1 MTGKISKNKKQ
12 TKTSEVERATKRKAK
27 SAQIFFAIFAII
39 LILSMVL
46 SAVSKF

>member
-1 MTGKISKNKKQ
+1 MSAKNNKNVKKQ
-12 TKTSEVERATKRKAK
+12 AKPVANSSQRA
-27 SAQIFFAIFAII
+27 AQIFFATFAII

>member
-1 MTGKISKNKKQ
+1 MPAKNSKNVKKQ
-12 TKTSEVERATKRKAK
+12 AK
-27 SAQIFFAIFAII
+27 PAVNNSQRTAQIFFAVFAII

>member
-1 MTGKISKNKKQ
+1 MAGKTSKNKKQ
-12 TKTSEVERATKRKAK
+12 IKTTETERAPKRKINT
-27 SAQIFFAIFAII
+27 AQIVFALFAII

>member
-1 MTGKISKNKKQ
+1 MAAKNSKNKKQ
-12 TKTSEVERATKRKAK
+12 IKPVETKAPNQNRA
-27 SAQIFFAIFAII
+27 AQIFFAAFAII

>member
-1 MTGKISKNKKQ
+1 MAGKTVKNKKQ
-12 TKTSEVERATKRKAK
+12 TNAPVTERAPKRKIN
-27 SAQIFFAIFAII
+27 SAQILFAVFAII

>member
-1 MTGKISKNKKQ
+1 MAGKVSKNKKP
-12 TKTSEVERATKRKAK
+12 TKNTDAERATKRKIN

>member
-1 MTGKISKNKKQ
+1 MAGKTSKNKKQ
-12 TKTSEVERATKRKAK
+12 ANAPVAERAPKRKIN
-27 SAQIFFAIFAII
+27 SAQILFALFAII